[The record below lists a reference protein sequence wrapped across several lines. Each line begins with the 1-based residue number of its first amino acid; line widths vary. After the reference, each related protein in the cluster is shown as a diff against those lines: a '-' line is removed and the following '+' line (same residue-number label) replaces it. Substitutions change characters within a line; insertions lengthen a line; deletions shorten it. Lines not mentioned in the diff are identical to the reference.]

1 VIVEWADEALFDID
15 RLYSFLAGVDV
26 AAATRVAIQ
35 LDSAP
40 SKLLSHPHMG
50 ARLEGFASREVRRI
64 IVGKYEMRYDVL
76 GDVIYILRI
85 WHSRE
90 DRPFTED

>member
-1 VIVEWADEALFDID
+1 MIVEWADEALFDID
-15 RLYSFLAGVDV
+15 RLYSFLAGVDI

-40 SKLLSHPHMG
+40 SKLLSHPRMG
-50 ARLEGFASREVRRI
+50 ARLEGFTSREVRRI
-64 IVGKYEMRYDVL
+64 ILGKYEMRYEVL
-76 GDVIYILRI
+76 NDVIYILRI

-90 DRPFTED
+90 DRPFTDG